1 MSSERDLDKLTDE
14 LMAAAKS
21 EAPSDAVKERVLTAV
36 LDEGPG
42 GGARPR
48 SRWMWWVGGLS
59 LLALGLFGW
68 LARGAGNTVPVAL
81 AEIDARE
88 TRPSPPLLP
97 PPVPA
102 APTVAPPPPAEPPAL
117 VESAVVPTPQ
127 PAKEPS
133 PLKRTPTKA
142 PPPAEEDALAKEL
155 ALLDVARTE
164 VTSAPTR
171 ALATLQ
177 EHARRFP
184 KGALGTEADLLRVEA
199 LVKAGRRAEAVRLG
213 QRLTAKGATG
223 PLAERVQRLLE
234 GIGP

>member
-1 MSSERDLDKLTDE
+1 MSGERDLDKLTDE

-21 EAPSDAVKERVLTAV
+21 EAPSDAVKERVLTTV
-36 LDEGPG
+36 LDDGPG
-42 GGARPR
+42 GGARPL
-48 SRWMWWVGGLS
+48 SRWIWWVGGLS
-59 LLALGLFGW
+59 LLTLGLLGW
-68 LARGAGNTVPVAL
+68 LARGGGTTAPVAM

-88 TRPSPPLLP
+88 ARPSPPLRP
-97 PPVPA
+97 PPVPD
-102 APTVAPPPPAEPPAL
+102 APPVAPPPPADPPAL
-117 VESAVVPTPQ
+117 VESVVVPTPH
-127 PAKEPS
+127 PAKEAS
-133 PLKRTPTKA
+133 PPKRAPPKA
-142 PPPAEEDALAKEL
+142 PPPVEEDALAREL

-184 KGALGTEADLLRVEA
+184 NGALGTEADLLRVEA

-213 QRLTAKGATG
+213 QQLTAQGATG

>member
-1 MSSERDLDKLTDE
+1 MSGERDLDKLTDE

-21 EAPSDAVKERVLTAV
+21 EAPSDAVKERVLAAV
-36 LDEGPG
+36 LDDGPG
-42 GGARPR
+42 GGARPL
-48 SRWMWWVGGLS
+48 SRWMRWIGGVS
-59 LLALGLFGW
+59 LLTLGLFGW
-68 LARGAGNTVPVAL
+68 LARGVGTTTPIAL

-88 TRPSPPLLP
+88 ARPSPPLP
-97 PPVPA
+97 PPSVPD
-102 APTVAPPPPAEPPAL
+102 APIVAPPPADPPAL
-117 VESAVVPTPQ
+117 VENAEAPTP
-127 PAKEPS
+127 PPLTDPS
-133 PLKRTPTKA
+133 PRKRA
-142 PPPAEEDALAKEL
+142 PPKSPPAAEEDALAREL

-213 QRLTAKGATG
+213 RRLTAQGATG

-234 GIGP
+234 DIGP

>member
-1 MSSERDLDKLTDE
+1 MSGERDLDKLTDE
-14 LMAAAKS
+14 LMAAAKR
-21 EAPSDAVKERVLTAV
+21 EAPSDAVKERVLKAV

-42 GGARPR
+42 GGARPL
-48 SRWMWWVGGLS
+48 SRWMKWVGGLS

-68 LARGAGNTVPVAL
+68 LARGAGAPAPIAL

-88 TRPSPPLLP
+88 TIRPPPLP
-97 PPVPA
+97 PSTVPE
-102 APTVAPPPPAEPPAL
+102 APTVAPPPAEPPAR
-117 VESAVVPTPQ
+117 VENAEAPTQ
-127 PAKEPS
+127 PPLTDPS
-133 PLKRTPTKA
+133 PRKRAPTKA
-142 PPPAEEDALAKEL
+142 PPPAEDDALAREL

-164 VTSAPTR
+164 VSSAPTR

-213 QRLTAKGATG
+213 QRLTAQGATG

>member
-1 MSSERDLDKLTDE
+1 MSGERDLDKLTDE
-14 LMAAAKS
+14 LMAAAKR
-21 EAPSDAVKERVLTAV
+21 EAPSDAVKERVLKAV

-42 GGARPR
+42 GGARPL
-48 SRWMWWVGGLS
+48 SRWMKWVGGLS

-68 LARGAGNTVPVAL
+68 LARGAGAPPPIAL

-88 TRPSPPLLP
+88 TIRPPPLP
-97 PPVPA
+97 PPTVPD
-102 APTVAPPPPAEPPAL
+102 APTVAPPLADPPAL
-117 VESAVVPTPQ
+117 VENAEAPTP
-127 PAKEPS
+127 PPLTDPS
-133 PLKRTPTKA
+133 PRKRAPPKA
-142 PPPAEEDALAKEL
+142 PPPAEDDALAREL

-164 VTSAPTR
+164 VSSAPTR

-213 QRLTAKGATG
+213 QRLTARGTTG

>member
-1 MSSERDLDKLTDE
+1 MSGDLDTLTDE
-14 LMAAAKS
+14 LLAAAKS
-21 EAPSDAVKERVLTAV
+21 EAPSAAVKERVLTAV
-36 LDEGPG
+36 LDHRPG
-42 GGARPR
+42 GGARPL
-48 SRWMWWVGGLS
+48 SRWMRWVGGLS
-59 LLALGLFGW
+59 LLTLGLFGW
-68 LARGAGNTVPVAL
+68 LARGAGTTTPVAL

-88 TRPSPPLLP
+88 FRPSPPLLP
-97 PPVPA
+97 PPVPDA
-102 APTVAPPPPAEPPAL
+102 TPVAPTPSADPPAL

-127 PAKEPS
+127 PANEPS
-133 PLKRTPTKA
+133 PRKRAPTKA
-142 PPPAEEDALAKEL
+142 PPPDEEDALAREL
-155 ALLDVARTE
+155 ALLDVARME
-164 VTSAPTR
+164 VPSAPTR

-213 QRLTAKGATG
+213 QRLTAQGATG